1 MHRLFLARFY
11 AVFDHSYLVIFEKNF
26 VILRRELCRILSR
39 HDDAS
44 SPAKTKTAVRFSLF
58 RSRIVMM
65 LTLPISS
72 NRRFQFHE
80 RGQLFIGTHN
90 ETLSIAAMRVG
101 NEDRS
106 PPESMARTQP
116 KSNRPC

>member
-1 MHRLFLARFY
+1 
-11 AVFDHSYLVIFEKNF
+11 
-26 VILRRELCRILSR
+26 
-39 HDDAS
+39 
-44 SPAKTKTAVRFSLF
+44 
-58 RSRIVMM
+58 MM

-72 NRRFQFHE
+72 NRRFQFQKS
-80 RGQLFIGTHN
+80 GQLFIGTHN

>member
-1 MHRLFLARFY
+1 
-11 AVFDHSYLVIFEKNF
+11 
-26 VILRRELCRILSR
+26 
-39 HDDAS
+39 
-44 SPAKTKTAVRFSLF
+44 
-58 RSRIVMM
+58 MM

-101 NEDRS
+101 DEDRS